1 MIIVFT
7 GKIHGET
14 NYKIKCK
21 LNKNQFNDFVDAVG
35 ANNEG
40 KITRTISGKEVNC
53 WIKKIVVDIL

>member
-7 GKIHGET
+7 GKIKSET
-14 NYKIKCK
+14 NYKSKCEVNEK
-21 LNKNQFNDFVDAVG
+21 QFNDFIDAVG